1 MNFIVIS
8 DSHGSLANWKKAET
22 YFDQADMILH
32 AGDLLY
38 HGARNPLP
46 DGYDTKGLVELI
58 NEAEYDL
65 LAVKGNVDALVDDW
79 VLPYSL
85 PEFTVVEDNGLR
97 IVIYHGY
104 QHDNDA
110 ERAAF
115 AKRFGAEILIYGHTH
130 IPCIKEKEGI
140 ILLNPGSIALPKQTP
155 KVPTLASIKD
165 GKISI
170 LNLNSGQVIESYNYL

>member
-1 MNFIVIS
+1 MKFVVIS
-8 DSHGSLANWKKAET
+8 DSHGSLDNWKKAEN
-22 YFDQADMILH
+22 YFDGADMVLH

-46 DGYDTKGLVELI
+46 DGYNTKGLVEHLNKI
-58 NEAEYDL
+58 DYDL

-79 VLPYSL
+79 VLPYPL

-104 QHDNDA
+104 QHDSDA

-115 AKRFGAEILIYGHTH
+115 ANKFGAKILIYGHTH
-130 IPCIKEKEGI
+130 IPCIKEKDGV

-155 KVPTLASIKD
+155 KLPTFARIQD
-165 GKISI
+165 GQIDI
-170 LNLNSGQVIESYNYL
+170 LNLDTGQVIESYNY